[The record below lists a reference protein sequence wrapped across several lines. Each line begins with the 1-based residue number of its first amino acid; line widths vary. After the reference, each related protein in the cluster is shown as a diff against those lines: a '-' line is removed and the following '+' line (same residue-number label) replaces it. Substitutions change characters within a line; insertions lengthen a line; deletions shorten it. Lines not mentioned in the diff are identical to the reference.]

1 MCAHN
6 FPINAC
12 ASSARR
18 LGHARGTF
26 PNLEAPLAEMAD
38 EQSEVMETGEPEA
51 GEPETEAPPPP
62 EEPSEPLPEWGEDV
76 STEKDGGLFKK
87 ILLEGSEEDGPLK
100 SDEVF
105 VHYTGR
111 LLNGEVFDSSV
122 ERGEPFKFKLGMGTV
137 IKGWDVGVATMK
149 KGEKCILTCR
159 PSYGYGEAGSP
170 PKIPGNT
177 TLQFEVELLSWK
189 GEDVSRDGGVMKSI
203 ITEGKDYSR
212 PNDGARCNGEEH
224 VSAMYTCHGAIQVP
238 GQLSACEL

>member
-1 MCAHN
+1 MSQRANKH
-6 FPINAC
+6 
-12 ASSARR
+12 AR
-18 LGHARGTF
+18 ARGTF
-26 PNLEAPLAEMAD
+26 SNLLQSTSLAETMAD
-38 EQSEVMETGEPEA
+38 EKPEVMET
-51 GEPETEAPPPP
+51 ETEDPPLP

-87 ILLEGSEEDGPLK
+87 ILLEGSEGDSPLK

-111 LLNGEVFDSSV
+111 LLNGVVFDSSV
-122 ERGEPFKFKLGMGTV
+122 ERGEPFKFKLGTGAV

-159 PSYGYGEAGSP
+159 PSYGYGETGSP

-189 GEDVSRDGGVMKSI
+189 GEDISKDGGVMKSI

-212 PNDGARCNGEEH
+212 PSDGAKCNGEKQ
-224 VSAMYTCHGAIQVP
+224 SGRGRDM
-238 GQLSACEL
+238 